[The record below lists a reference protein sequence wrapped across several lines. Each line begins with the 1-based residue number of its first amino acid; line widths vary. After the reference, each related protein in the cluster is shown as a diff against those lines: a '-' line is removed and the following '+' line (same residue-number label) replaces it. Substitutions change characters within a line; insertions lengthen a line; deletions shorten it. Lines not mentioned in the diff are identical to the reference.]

1 MSRLTLFIIELWDFF
16 FFVVVCVFTFHYP
29 QLMYILLNNGVFYP
43 GVTNEEFLGSKCAEE
58 KLVK

>member
-1 MSRLTLFIIELWDFF
+1 MGFF
-16 FFVVVCVFTFHYP
+16 VVVVVCVFTFHYP
-29 QLMYILLNNGVFYP
+29 QLMYILFNNGVFYP